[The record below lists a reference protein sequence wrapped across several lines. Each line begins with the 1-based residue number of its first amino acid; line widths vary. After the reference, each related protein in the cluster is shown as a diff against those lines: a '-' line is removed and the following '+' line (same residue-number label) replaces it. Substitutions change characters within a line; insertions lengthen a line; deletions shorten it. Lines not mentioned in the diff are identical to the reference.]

1 MDIEKIK
8 NIYFNFYAYSRG
20 LRRDFFVKLISHM
33 SNKDKKELKTLL
45 IFKIKEI
52 ISQKTNNGN
61 LFQTECPAIPQQ
73 EFPQNILENFRNAI
87 LNCDFNIEALIW
99 ECPKSFKNIIKNMS
113 NVELNEFYNQCLIQ
127 QQELISLH
135 LQDNNTMLFDYYNR
149 DLIANIE
156 ILAPLLSCDF
166 PYKSKRNILGGNSFW
181 GRKNSTLSNEDNND
195 ILKTLGFYKNLLIAI
210 DNNIF
215 CETQTGFLN
224 ESLSYNIQDL
234 ENLEQYLF
242 KNNPNICEYQ
252 NEYIIPTEIAN
263 SKISCH
269 KKLLKSVIIDDNNKF
284 EIYSGPMNKDLFV
297 LQYKTTPNNLANRI
311 NKTNNSTKCEIVLF
325 YLPDKTIFSAFQLG
339 RLDMYSENNFHKPYG
354 ISKIDTLA
362 HIHMYSMEDAALNNK
377 FDKDHKEI
385 NLAHY
390 NMFRNLPKLATYEE
404 FELYFR
410 KISGMG
416 LTQDYKQFF
425 NNTKERSL

>member
-8 NIYFNFYAYSRG
+8 NDYFNSYACFKDVKSDY
-20 LRRDFFVKLISHM
+20 FVELISQM

-45 IFKIKEI
+45 ISKIKEI
-52 ISQKTNNGN
+52 ISQRTNNGN
-61 LFQTECPAIPQQ
+61 LFQTECPAFSQQ

-87 LNCDFNIEALIW
+87 LNSDFKIEAKIW
-99 ECPKSFKNIIKNMS
+99 ESPKSFKNIIKNMS
-113 NVELNEFYNQCLIQ
+113 NAELNEFYNQCLIQ
-127 QQELISLH
+127 QQKLISLH
-135 LQDNNTMLFDYYNR
+135 LQDNNTMFFDYYNR

-156 ILAPLLSCDF
+156 ILAPLLSFDF
-166 PYKSKRNILGGNSFW
+166 PYQSKRNILGGNSFW
-181 GRKNSTLSNEDNND
+181 GRKNSALPNEDNND
-195 ILKTLGFYKNLLIAI
+195 IFKTLGFYKNLLIAI
-210 DNNIF
+210 DKNIF
-215 CETQTGFLN
+215 CDAQIGFLN

-242 KNNPNICEYQ
+242 NNNPNICEYQ
-252 NEYIIPTEIAN
+252 NEYIIQTHIAN
-263 SKISCH
+263 SMISCH
-269 KKLLKSVIIDDNNKF
+269 KNLLKSVTIDDNNKF
-284 EIYSGPMNKDLFV
+284 EIYSGPAYKDLFV
-297 LQYKTTPNNLANRI
+297 LQYKTTPNNFANRI
-311 NKTNNSTKCEIVLF
+311 NKTANSTKCEIILF
-325 YLPDKTIFSAFQLG
+325 YLPDKTISSAFQLG

-362 HIHMYSMEDAALNNK
+362 HIHIYSMEDAALNNK

-416 LTQDYKQFF
+416 LTRNYKQFF
-425 NNTKERSL
+425 NNTKEHSL